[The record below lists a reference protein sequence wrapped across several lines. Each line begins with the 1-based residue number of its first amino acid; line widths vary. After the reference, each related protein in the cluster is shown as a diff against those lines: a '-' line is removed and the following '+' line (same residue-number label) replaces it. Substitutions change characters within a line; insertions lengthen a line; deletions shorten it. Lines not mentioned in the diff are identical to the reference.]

1 MKYFCVSD
9 VHSYYEQ
16 LMEALKNNGFDI
28 DNNEHVLC
36 VLGDMFDR
44 GPSSVELFKFAK
56 QLSNA
61 NRLIYIRGNHEDL
74 LFDAAQQIFEGK
86 IPSSH
91 HFSNGTI
98 DTIAQFCNM
107 TKYDFMAHNS
117 VLSSKY
123 VENTMRPILD
133 WINNTA
139 VNYTEIGNYV
149 LVHGWIPCYLGL
161 DDFRDADYFDWDR
174 ARWENG
180 MQMWKY
186 PKCRVDGRTVM
197 CGHWHCSW
205 GWSHIKQSR
214 PEFPQ
219 KNQKDWLKSFEPFID
234 DGIAAID
241 GCVAYTGRINVL
253 VLEV

>member
-9 VHSYYEQ
+9 VHSYYDQ
-16 LMEALKNNGFDI
+16 LIEALNNNGFDI
-28 DNNEHVLC
+28 NNSEHILC

-44 GPSSVELFKFAK
+44 GPSSVELFKFAQ

-86 IPSSH
+86 IPDSH
-91 HFSNGTI
+91 HFSNGSI

-107 TKYDFMAHNS
+107 TKYDFMMHNS

-139 VNYTEIGNYV
+139 VNYAEIGNYV
-149 LVHGWIPCYLGL
+149 LVHGWIPCYEGL
-161 DDFRDADYFDWDR
+161 DDFRDATDEDWAS
-174 ARWENG
+174 ARWDNG
-180 MQMWKY
+180 MEMWRY
-186 PKCRVDGRTVM
+186 LGCRVDGKTVV

-241 GCVAYTGRINVL
+241 SCVAYTGKINVL

>member
-16 LMEALKNNGFDI
+16 LMEALNNNGFDI
-28 DNNEHVLC
+28 NNDEHVLC

-44 GPSSVELFKFAK
+44 GPSSVELFKFAQ
-56 QLSNA
+56 QLSSA

-86 IPSSH
+86 IPSSF

-107 TKYDFMAHNS
+107 TKYDFMMHIS
-117 VLSSKY
+117 LLSSKY
-123 VENTMRPILD
+123 VESTMKPILD

-139 VNYTEIGNYV
+139 VNYAEIGDYV
-149 LVHGWIPCYLGL
+149 LVHGWVPCYEGL
-161 DDFRDADYFDWDR
+161 DDFRDADFFDWDR
-174 ARWENG
+174 ARWDNG
-180 MQMWKY
+180 MEMWKY
-186 PKCRVDGRTVM
+186 SKCRVNGKTVM

-205 GWSHIKQSR
+205 GWSHIKQER

-241 GCVAYTGRINVL
+241 GCVAYTGKINVL
-253 VLEV
+253 VLVA